1 MDGTLIQLITYGYIT
16 VVLCTRFKGSGT
28 FTEMCN
34 KCLKT
39 IDADV
44 VVPKRE
50 FEDDLEDLDGE
61 LDQ

>member
-1 MDGTLIQLITYGYIT
+1 MRCYCCQNILTSREA
-16 VVLCTRFKGSGT
+16 CTRFKGSGT

-44 VVPKRE
+44 IVPKRE
-50 FEDDLEDLDGE
+50 FEDDLEE
-61 LDQ
+61 EEE

>member
-1 MDGTLIQLITYGYIT
+1 MRCYCCQNILTSREA
-16 VVLCTRFKGSGT
+16 CTRFKGSGT